1 MCGFCKNNLLKSC
14 CVSCFAE
21 VNAYTA
27 NCLGHRYTPMSPCEK
42 NSKRILFLR
51 ATTYYLA
58 DRRYDM
64 LPSVLSA
71 DICSLLS
78 GVDR

>member
-1 MCGFCKNNLLKSC
+1 MCLGLLKLRL
-14 CVSCFAE
+14 
-21 VNAYTA
+21 YHKL
-27 NCLGHRYTPMSPCEK
+27 LGRYTPVSPCEK
-42 NSKRILFLR
+42 NSECTLFFR

-78 GVDR
+78 GLDR

>member
-1 MCGFCKNNLLKSC
+1 MCLGLLKL
-14 CVSCFAE
+14 
-21 VNAYTA
+21 
-27 NCLGHRYTPMSPCEK
+27 CLYRQLLGRYTPVSPCEK
-42 NSKRILFLR
+42 NNKCILFLR

-78 GVDR
+78 GLDR